1 MAFPA
6 RSLRTLACLAFSL
19 AAAVTAKEYSNVA
32 DLPLST
38 YDFVIVGGGNA
49 GLVVANRLTE
59 NPAWSVLVIEAGPSN
74 LGILNEEV
82 PALAGP
88 LFAATSPYTW
98 KYTVIPQE
106 NADNRQPGIPRG
118 KMLGGSTAINEMWY
132 TRGSAEDFD
141 RFAAVTGDKGWGW
154 DEMLPYFFKNERWT
168 EPADKHNTTGQYDPA
183 AHGTDGITAVS
194 LPGYPW
200 PIFDLV
206 METAASMP
214 DEFPFVLDYNAGK
227 PIGLGW
233 TQTTINGGFRH
244 SSAQSYLAD
253 QYISRPNLHVLVTA
267 QVSRVLP
274 ASKGS
279 THFTKVEF
287 SQDFETLHTVTAT
300 KEIIL
305 SAGSLATPQ
314 ILLQSGIGNS
324 TTLKRIGITPL
335 VNLPAVGQ
343 NMTEQPL
350 VSNSW
355 FANTTQSYESYNL
368 NATQMQI
375 DLALWNETHTGPL
388 VSSSGAQVAF
398 LRLPEDSPI
407 LSTFSDPAAGPET
420 PHIELEFTAGIG
432 LVTPVPAGGGHFIS
446 VQAAVVSCA
455 SRGTVTLNETDPS
468 PWNLPV
474 IDTGLF
480 REEFD
485 FQTMVYA
492 VKQIFKFLASPVWD
506 GYLMQ
511 PLDALAPAL
520 ESDAGLE
527 AYIRSNVINN
537 QHPVG
542 TAGMSPKGASWGVTD
557 PDLLLKKA
565 TGIRVIDSS
574 VLPYVVSG
582 HTMAATYAFAERGSD
597 LVKAT
602 WAHH

>member
-6 RSLRTLACLAFSL
+6 RSLRILACLAFSL
-19 AAAVTAKEYSNVA
+19 AAAVTAKQYSNVA
-32 DLPLST
+32 DLPQST

-59 NPAWSVLVIEAGPSN
+59 NRAWSVLVIEAGPSN
-74 LGILNEEV
+74 LGILDEEV
-82 PALAGP
+82 PALAGT
-88 LFAATSPYTW
+88 LFAPDSPYTW
-98 KYTVIPQE
+98 KYTVVPQE

-141 RFAAVTGDKGWGW
+141 RFAAATGDKGWSW
-154 DEMLPYFFKNERWT
+154 DEMLPYFLKNEKWT
-168 EPADKHNTTGQYDPA
+168 EPADKHNTTGQYNPA
-183 AHGTDGITAVS
+183 AHGKTGITAVS
-194 LPGYPW
+194 LPGYAW

-206 METAASMP
+206 TETAASMP

-233 TQTTINGGFRH
+233 TQTTINGGFRD
-244 SSAQSYLAD
+244 SSARSYLAE

-287 SQDFETLHTVTAT
+287 SQDFKTLHTVTAT
-300 KEIIL
+300 KEIVL
-305 SAGSLATPQ
+305 SAGSIATPQ

-335 VNLPAVGQ
+335 VDLPAVGQ

-350 VSNSW
+350 LSNSW
-355 FANTTQSYESYNL
+355 FANTTQSYESFNL
-368 NATQMQI
+368 NATQMEI
-375 DLALWNETHTGPL
+375 DLALWNKTHTGPL
-388 VSSSGAQVAF
+388 VSTSGAQVAF
-398 LRLPEDSPI
+398 LRVPENSSI
-407 LSTFSDPAAGPET
+407 LSTFADPAAGPNT
-420 PHIELEFTAGIG
+420 PHIELEFTYPSCRCLACK
-432 LVTPVPAGGGHFIS
+432 PSVPINRHHRCSDLILGGS
-446 VQAAVVSCA
+446 
-455 SRGTVTLNETDPS
+455 VTLNETDPS

-492 VKQIFKFLASPVWD
+492 VKQIFKFFAAPVWD
-506 GYLMQ
+506 GYLLQ
-511 PLDALAPAL
+511 PLDALVPAL
-520 ESDAGLE
+520 QSDAGLE
-527 AYIRSNVINN
+527 AYIRGNVINN

-542 TAGMSPKGASWGVTD
+542 TSGMSPKGASWGKV
-557 PDLLLKKA
+557 
-565 TGIRVIDSS
+565 TGIRVIDAS
-574 VLPYVVSG
+574 VLPYVTSG
-582 HTMAATYAFAERGSD
+582 HTMAPTYAFAERGAD